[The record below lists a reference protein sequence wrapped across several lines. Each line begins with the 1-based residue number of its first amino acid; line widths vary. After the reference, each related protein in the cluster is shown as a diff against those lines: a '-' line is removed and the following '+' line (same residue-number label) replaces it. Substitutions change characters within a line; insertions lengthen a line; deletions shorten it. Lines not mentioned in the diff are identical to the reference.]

1 MKTLTTALTLGAL
14 IAAPAFVR
22 SASAAPPTDGV
33 DAARARAMQECSAMQ
48 KKYPNQYM
56 GGTSHHH
63 YRACMSQ
70 HGQHE

>member
-1 MKTLTTALTLGAL
+1 MKTLTTALTLGTL
-14 IAAPAFVR
+14 IAASAFVH
-22 SASAAPPTDGV
+22 SARAAPPSDGV
-33 DAARARAMQECSAMQ
+33 DAARTRAIQECSAMQ
-48 KKYPNQYM
+48 KQHPNQYH